1 MFPSSRAVLLSF
13 VVASVLWYT
22 GHIGAQAPPAPHPA
36 PAPAVFTIDVTA
48 LSRSGAVPDR
58 LMPEDL
64 TLTVGGRVR
73 PALWIRRV
81 SRGPGAVADAAARRA
96 KEFQGTQYVAEP
108 DRTILI
114 VVDEASLPAGG
125 HRQAIEAAAAFLDRL
140 GVNDRVSVV
149 RVPLATAQIPA
160 PTAER
165 PVSRSAIN
173 QIVGRMTPDAVKADG
188 VTPDARHVAGDPF
201 GARASR
207 GERTEREEPRVVGET
222 PDGSL
227 PPGLDSLDGLIR
239 ILNAAT
245 RLPGRKTVAFFS
257 AGLDGDSSGRI
268 TEAVRAAADA
278 RASIYVF
285 GLGGT
290 SDPRYSPLDRKL
302 LDRLATSAGGLFV
315 APGRDSARAVES
327 ITAEMVACYQIAVER
342 TAEDTRRGVLDLR
355 VAARRSDLV
364 VRAPAVVAVRAPATA
379 DIDPPAPA
387 PPAPP
392 APPEAVTAET
402 YRGSGRRGPTP
413 PAPAA
418 PSARGPAVDLV
429 LGRLTDYA
437 LAYLGQYSAV
447 VAEEE
452 YRQDQRVG
460 GQDRRL
466 RADLLF
472 VRAEPSRELVSF
484 RDVFEVDG
492 QPVRDRDSRL
502 QDLFIT
508 PKPDAQ
514 EQLRSIKD
522 ESARYN
528 VGPFERN
535 INVPLYPLKILLP
548 ANRPRFDFSVGRVTD
563 TGGVKTWQLDFVE
576 RRRPTLVL
584 DREGEDIPLEG
595 RFLVEQATGAVV
607 ETTLKVEQRDYAAA
621 IVVRYS
627 RDPRLGL
634 WVPAEMKETYKVPDQ
649 IGTLATVLECTA
661 RYKNF
666 RRFQVS
672 TDIQVIPK

>member
-1 MFPSSRAVLLSF
+1 MFPSSRAVLRTF
-13 VVASVLWYT
+13 VAASLLWCT
-22 GHIGAQAPPAPHPA
+22 GHVGAQAPPAPQPT
-36 PAPAVFTIDVTA
+36 PDPAVFTIDVTA
-48 LSRSGAVPDR
+48 LSRAGAVPDR

-96 KEFQGTQYVAEP
+96 KGAQGTQYVAEP

-149 RVPLATAQIPA
+149 RVPLATDQIPA

-173 QIVGRMTPDAVKADG
+173 QIVGRMTPESVKADG
-188 VTPDARHVAGDPF
+188 VTPDSRHVAGDPF

-239 ILNAAT
+239 TLKAAT

-257 AGLDGDSSGRI
+257 AGLDRDSSGRI

-278 RASIYVF
+278 RANVYVF

-290 SDPRYSPLDRKL
+290 SDPRYSQLDRKL

-315 APGRDSARAVES
+315 APSRNSARDVES
-327 ITAEMVACYQIAVER
+327 VTAEMAACYQIAVER
-342 TAEDTRRGVLDLR
+342 TAEDARRGVLDLR
-355 VAARRSDLV
+355 VAARRSALL

-387 PPAPP
+387 PPAPL
-392 APPEAVTAET
+392 AAVTAEA

-418 PSARGPAVDLV
+418 AAAGGPAVDLV

-460 GQDRRL
+460 GRDRRL

-528 VGPFERN
+528 VGAFERN

-548 ANRPRFDFSVGRVTD
+548 ANRSRFDFAVGRVTD

-576 RRRPTLVL
+576 RGRPTLVL

-627 RDPRLGL
+627 RDQKLGL

-649 IGTLATVLECTA
+649 VGTLGTVLECTA

>member
-1 MFPSSRAVLLSF
+1 MFPSSRTVRLSF
-13 VVASVLWYT
+13 VVASVLWCT

-36 PAPAVFTIDVTA
+36 PAPAVLTIDVTA

-81 SRGPGAVADAAARRA
+81 SRGPGAVADAAARQA
-96 KEFQGTQYVAEP
+96 KGPQGTVFVAEP

-149 RVPLATAQIPA
+149 RVPLATDQIPA

-173 QIVGRMTPDAVKADG
+173 QVVGRMTPEAVKVDG

-239 ILNAAT
+239 TLKAAT

-257 AGLDGDSSGRI
+257 AGLDADSSGRI

-278 RASIYVF
+278 RASVYVI
-285 GLGGT
+285 GLGAT

-315 APGRDSARAVES
+315 APGRNSARVIES
-327 ITAEMVACYQIAVER
+327 VTAEMTACYQIAVER
-342 TAEDTRRGVLDLR
+342 TAEDTRRGVLELR
-355 VAARRSDLV
+355 VAPRRSDLL

-387 PPAPP
+387 SP

-452 YRQDQRVG
+452 YRQDQRMG
-460 GQDRRL
+460 GRDRRL

-563 TGGVKTWQLDFVE
+563 AGGVKTWQLDFVE

-584 DREGEDIPLEG
+584 DRAGEDIPLEG
-595 RFLVEQATGAVV
+595 HFLVDQTTGAVV

-627 RDPRLGL
+627 RDQKLGL
-634 WVPAEMKETYKVPDQ
+634 WVPAEMKETYKVPDHV
-649 IGTLATVLECTA
+649 GTLGTVLECMA

>member
-1 MFPSSRAVLLSF
+1 A
-13 VVASVLWYT
+13 
-22 GHIGAQAPPAPHPA
+22 
-36 PAPAVFTIDVTA
+36 
-48 LSRSGAVPDR
+48 GAVPDR

-81 SRGPGAVADAAARRA
+81 SRGPGAVADATARKAR
-96 KEFQGTQYVAEP
+96 ETQGTQYVAEP

-125 HRQAIEAAAAFLDRL
+125 HRQATEAAATFLDRL

-149 RVPLATAQIPA
+149 RVPLASAEIPA

-173 QIVGRMTPDAVKADG
+173 QIVGRMTPDAVRADG
-188 VTPDARHVAGDPF
+188 VTPDDRHVAGDPF

-207 GERTEREEPRVVGET
+207 GERPEREEPRVVGET

-227 PPGLDSLDGLIR
+227 PAGLDSLDGLIR
-239 ILNAAT
+239 TLKAAA
-245 RLPGRKTVAFFS
+245 RLPGRKTVVFFS
-257 AGLDGDSSGRI
+257 SGLDGDSSARI
-268 TEAVRAAADA
+268 TEAVRVAAEA
-278 RASIYVF
+278 RASVYIF

-290 SDPRYSPLDRKL
+290 SDPRYSRLDQKL
-302 LDRLATSAGGLFV
+302 LDGLARSAGGLFV
-315 APGRDSARAVES
+315 TAGRNPARV
-327 ITAEMVACYQIAVER
+327 AELLAAELAACYQVAVER
-342 TAEDTRRGVLDLR
+342 TDEDLRRGVLDLR
-355 VAARRSDLV
+355 VGVRRSDLV
-364 VRAPAVVAVRAPATA
+364 VRAPATVAVNAPATA
-379 DIDPPAPA
+379 DIAPPAPA
-387 PPAPP
+387 PA
-392 APPEAVTAET
+392 APPEAVTAEA

-418 PSARGPAVDLV
+418 AAARGPAVDLV
-429 LGRLTDYA
+429 LGRLSDYA

-447 VAEEE
+447 VAEED

-460 GQDRRL
+460 GRDRRL

-508 PKPDAQ
+508 PKPDAE

-535 INVPLYPLKILLP
+535 INVPLYPLKLLLP
-548 ANRPRFDFSVGRVTD
+548 ANRSRFDFSVGRVTD

-576 RRRPTLVL
+576 RGRPTLVL
-584 DREGEDIPLEG
+584 DRKGEDIPLEG

-607 ETTLKVEQRDYAAA
+607 ETTLKVEQRDYSAA
-621 IVVRYS
+621 IVVRYV
-627 RDPRLGL
+627 RDPKLGL

-649 IGTLATVLECTA
+649 IGTLGTVLECTA